1 MQKTGV
7 LSLSRL
13 FQQALFNAP
22 HPTQTH
28 TRPPASRQLFAI
40 KTENKNAETEKK
52 NFPPLHDVRER
63 LKTWVGWVFYFRE
76 GLKRNKQKQ

>member
-13 FQQALFNAP
+13 FQQALFKPP
-22 HPTQTH
+22 HPKQTY
-28 TRPPASRQLFAI
+28 TLPPASSQLFAI
-40 KTENKNAETEKK
+40 KTENKNAVTEKK
-52 NFPPLHDVRER
+52 NFPLLHDDRER

-76 GLKRNKQKQ
+76 GLKQNKQKQ